1 MSAIRT
7 IIKTRLRM
15 EREAFN
21 LEIIILKNLKDG
33 IDTLLLADR
42 SL

>member
-1 MSAIRT
+1 
-7 IIKTRLRM
+7 M

-21 LEIIILKNLKDG
+21 LEFTILKNLKDG
-33 IDTLLLADR
+33 IDTLLLADK